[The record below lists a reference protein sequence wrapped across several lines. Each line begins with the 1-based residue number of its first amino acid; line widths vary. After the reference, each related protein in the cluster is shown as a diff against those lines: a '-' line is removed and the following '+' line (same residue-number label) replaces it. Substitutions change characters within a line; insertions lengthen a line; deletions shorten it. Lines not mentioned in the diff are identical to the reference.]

1 MRWMERFQYTGDR
14 FGIGAYLHIP
24 RHTMVFRW
32 QPLFGHIAILYLR
45 RGLWDIAN
53 DDVSKM
59 AEGGGIDDVGW

>member
-1 MRWMERFQYTGDR
+1 MRWMERFQYTGER
-14 FGIGAYLHIP
+14 FN
-24 RHTMVFRW
+24 RSTHTMVFQW
-32 QPLFGHIAILYLR
+32 KPLFGHIAILYLR